1 MAQSAQ
7 PGPGD
12 RPDGPQ
18 DRGWTRWLAAG
29 TFVLGL
35 VAGTLLVGLLG
46 QAPPVPR
53 PAEAASAPAAGP
65 TSTAGPG
72 DRVGID
78 PACLRALNAAQ
89 DIAATADDLGAAAA
103 ALDAAQ
109 LDEVVRRLQPLQARL
124 GESRA
129 ACEASGSLS
138 SEGAEPTEEAEPT
151 EGSEPTEGAEP
162 TPPASPT
169 G

>member
-1 MAQSAQ
+1 MAQPAP
-7 PGPGD
+7 PGRED

-35 VAGTLLVGLLG
+35 VAGALLVGLLG

-53 PAEAASAPAAGP
+53 PAQEAASASTAGP

-72 DRVGID
+72 DRVGIE

-129 ACEASGSLS
+129 ACEASGSLPT
-138 SEGAEPTEEAEPT
+138 EGAEPT
-151 EGSEPTEGAEP
+151 GRGEP

>member
-89 DIAATADDLGAAAA
+89 DIAASADELAAGAWARAG
-103 ALDAAQ
+103 DQ
-109 LDEVVRRLQPLQARL
+109 SNEVVCRLRPLERRP

-129 ACEASGSLS
+129 ACGASGSRYG
-138 SEGAEPTEEAEPT
+138 EGPEQTEEAEAT
-151 EGSEPTEGAEP
+151 EG
-162 TPPASPT
+162 
-169 G
+169 

>member
-1 MAQSAQ
+1 MAQPAQ
-7 PGPGD
+7 PGQED

-35 VAGTLLVGLLG
+35 VVGALLVGLLG

-53 PAEAASAPAAGP
+53 SAQEAAPAPAAGP
-65 TSTAGPG
+65 TSTAGPAG
-72 DRVGID
+72 GVGID
-78 PACLRALNAAQ
+78 PDCLRALNAAQ
-89 DIAATADDLGAAAA
+89 DIAATVDDLGAAAA
-103 ALDAAQ
+103 ALDAAR

-151 EGSEPTEGAEP
+151 
-162 TPPASPT
+162 PPASPT